1 MNYTDRKHQQ
11 LDIWSHE
18 DMAEKQKFF
27 KKLHKEIQR
36 LLTLANKGIIQM
48 PLEK

>member
-18 DMAEKQKFF
+18 DMAEKQNFL
-27 KKLHKEIQR
+27 KKLHKEIQT
-36 LLTLANKGIIQM
+36 LLTLANKEITQM